1 MYFFAKMIGTFA
13 GAILLTKFAPR
24 KFLVGSSILAI
35 VALTALAFTS
45 NEISAWVIIFIVSLG
60 VSNIFPLIFSIT
72 VGKMPERSNEISGLM
87 MMAISGGAIIPF
99 IVGLAMDS
107 WLPAGIFVLVACAV
121 YLLYLGLISKEK

>member
-1 MYFFAKMIGTFA
+1 
-13 GAILLTKFAPR
+13 
-24 KFLVGSSILAI
+24 
-35 VALTALAFTS
+35 
-45 NEISAWVIIFIVSLG
+45 
-60 VSNIFPLIFSIT
+60 
-72 VGKMPERSNEISGLM
+72 MPERSNEISGLM